1 MDIVEPKS
9 ERIEIRTT
17 ARVMALLQ
25 DAAASTGKSVAEFVL
40 DAGVQA
46 AEEIL
51 ANRQV
56 FHLDDE
62 RWQAFQDALARPTA
76 PNKPRLA
83 RLLADKSVLE

>member
-1 MDIVEPKS
+1 MDIDEAKS
-9 ERIEIRTT
+9 EPIEIRMT

-25 DAAASTGKSVAEFVL
+25 DAAASTGNSVAEFLL
-40 DAGVQA
+40 DTGVQA

-56 FHLDDE
+56 FHLDHE

-76 PNKPRLA
+76 TNKPRLA
-83 RLLADKSVLE
+83 RLLAEKSVLE

>member
-25 DAAASTGKSVAEFVL
+25 DAAASTGKSFADFLL
-40 DAGVQA
+40 DAGVHA
-46 AEEIL
+46 AEEVL

-56 FHLDDE
+56 FQLDDE
-62 RWQAFQDALARPTA
+62 RWQAFQDALARPMA
-76 PNKPRLA
+76 PNKPGLA
-83 RLLADKSVLE
+83 RLLAEKSVLE

>member
-17 ARVMALLQ
+17 ARVKALLQ
-25 DAAASTGKSVAEFVL
+25 DAAASTGKSVAEFL
-40 DAGVQA
+40 LNAGVQA

-51 ANRQV
+51 ANRRV

-62 RWQAFQDALARPTA
+62 RWQAFQDVLARPTV

-83 RLLADKSVLE
+83 RLLAGKSVLE